1 VNLKPGAWALSQSP
15 HDEFLALC
23 ALATSGELTEE
34 EQRRLEE
41 HLEVCS
47 SCREAMEQYEA
58 VVSRT
63 IPALATD
70 PGNLELDS
78 YWSREEQEQAE
89 AALFQRLTLEEEL
102 GEESATDRRGADGD
116 SAPKTV
122 GKAPL
127 SASQATWRN
136 VWTLYA
142 AGILL
147 FVALGISAY
156 RVGIHRGTESASV
169 ALGPNQGNQNQTSQ
183 DQTHQSPANQVA
195 QLQQLS
201 DAGHER
207 EILRLQ
213 IEQRDKAVASLRHE
227 LEQQSAEMSRMKL
240 AQNQLETDLQNGQE
254 GRQGLVQER
263 SDLNQKLEA
272 AQAQTERLQGKL
284 DSLERQSSQD
294 KQRATALQ
302 AKVNDLTHL
311 LHDREAALDQQQELL
326 AHDRDIRDLM
336 GARDLYIAEVYDV
349 ERTGET
355 KKPYGRVFY
364 TKGKS
369 LIFYA
374 YDLDQQAG
382 AKNAS
387 SFQAWGRRGPDRQ
400 QALNLGVFYADSTST
415 KRWVLRFDD
424 PKALEQ
430 IDAVFVTVEPNG
442 GSHKPSP
449 KSLLFAYLRLDPN
462 HP

>member
-1 VNLKPGAWALSQSP
+1 VTFKEGAGALSRNPP
-15 HDEFLALC
+15 HDEFLELC
-23 ALATSGELTEE
+23 AVSTSGQLTEA
-34 EQRRLEE
+34 EQKRLQE
-41 HLEVCS
+41 HLEVCP
-47 SCREAMEQYEA
+47 SCREAMKQYEA
-58 VVSRT
+58 VVSKT
-63 IPALATD
+63 IPGLGPD
-70 PGNLELDS
+70 PEVIESDPS
-78 YWSREEQEQAE
+78 WSQEQAE

-102 GEESATDRRGADGD
+102 GMDRGGGARD
-116 SAPKTV
+116 SASKNV
-122 GKAPL
+122 GRVPL

-147 FVALGISAY
+147 FIALGVSAY

-169 ALGPNQGNQNQTSQ
+169 APVPNQ
-183 DQTHQSPANQVA
+183 ANQLA
-195 QLQQLS
+195 LQQQVS

-207 EILRLQ
+207 EILSSQ

-227 LEQQSAEMSRMKL
+227 LEQQSAEMGRMKV
-240 AQNQLETDLQNGQE
+240 AEIQMETDLHNGQA
-254 GRQGLVQER
+254 GRQGLLQER
-263 SDLNQKLEA
+263 SDLSQKLEA
-272 AQAQTERLQGKL
+272 AQAQTQGMQDRL

-294 KQRATALQ
+294 KQRATAIE
-302 AKVNDLTHL
+302 AKLGDLTRL

-336 GARDLYIAEVYDV
+336 GARDLYVAEVYDV

-374 YDLDQQAG
+374 YDLDRQTG
-382 AKNAS
+382 VKKAS
-387 SFQAWGRRGPDRQ
+387 TFQAWGRRGPDWQ
-400 QALNLGVFYADSTST
+400 QALNLGVFYVDNASN

-424 PKALEQ
+424 PKALAQ
-430 IDAVFVTVEPNG
+430 IDAVFVTIEPNG
-442 GSHKPSP
+442 GSRKPSNKP
-449 KSLLFAYLRLDPN
+449 LLFAYLRIDPN